1 MQNADDEA
9 LLIARV
15 RKAARAEIVGFLTAC
30 DGSWPAP
37 LRCAALVRVWHALA
51 SLDALLAGE
60 PTRNASEFA
69 ASFGHTDG
77 RALPSA
83 LRDMTDDSAA
93 VVFKCALSDPW
104 VVVSAPT
111 DREFDEHRRVLL
123 RAFAELNRH
132 VRRRLP
138 ARRVPWRKVAAVA
151 IAVALPAVA
160 LLVLYRPRWRVSYY
174 PNITLSGNPV
184 RTTRVLEPD
193 RNWGP
198 VGPGGGVPNDHFSA
212 RYETCLVLKA
222 PESAVFTVGSDDGA
236 RLFVDDRTVIDEWAD
251 HPYTTQQQSVELE
264 RGVHSLRLEYFQ
276 GGGDARLTFE
286 GRVGKSASDV
296 ARMLHL
302 PAGKGRP
309 CDH

>member
-1 MQNADDEA
+1 MQNGDDEA
-9 LLIARV
+9 LIIARV
-15 RKAARAEIVGFLTAC
+15 RNAARAEIVAFLTAC
-30 DGSWPAP
+30 DACWPAP
-37 LRCAALVRVWHALA
+37 LRCAVLVRAWHALA
-51 SLDALLAGE
+51 SLDALMAGE
-60 PTRNASEFA
+60 PTQSASEFV
-69 ASFGHTDG
+69 ASFGRADR
-77 RALPSA
+77 RALPPV
-83 LRDMTDDSAA
+83 LRDMTDDFAA
-93 VVFKCALSDPW
+93 VVFKCALNDPW
-104 VVVSAPT
+104 LVVSAPT

-123 RAFAELNRH
+123 RAFAELNRR
-132 VRRRLP
+132 VRGRLP
-138 ARRVPWRKVAAVA
+138 ARRVPWPKVAAVA

-184 RTTRVLEPD
+184 RVTRVLEPD

-222 PESAVFTVGSDDGA
+222 PETVVFTVGSDDGA
-236 RLFVDDRTVIDEWAD
+236 RLFVDDRKLVDVWAD

-264 RGVHSLRLEYFQ
+264 RGVHSLQLEYFQ
-276 GGGDARLTFE
+276 GGGDARLTFD

-302 PAGKGRP
+302 PAGKGRL